1 MQNLALRPNPPQRA
15 FNENILPYVA
25 NRFMIYV
32 YDALPVGNVQAA
44 LECIRKSCPGALA
57 VIVRRSFG
65 CSKLLYYSLFLS
77 LKSFQI
83 ATNKARTVELEWL
96 CRLACGSN
104 VQSALKATAPVPG
117 EAVAIASTKPF
128 PAKLKKVLGI
138 TGELS
143 CKDCDSKFLS
153 SYYGFSKASL
163 KAYPLCGLAME
174 KMAIEAAR

>member
-1 MQNLALRPNPPQRA
+1 MQDCSTSQRPA
-15 FNENILPYVA
+15 VFNENILSYVA

-32 YDALPVGNVQAA
+32 YQASPVSNVQAA

-77 LKSFQI
+77 LKSFQM
-83 ATNKARTVELEWL
+83 ATNKARSPELEWL
-96 CRLACGSN
+96 CRLACDSN
-104 VQSALKATAPVPG
+104 VQTALKATAPVPG

-128 PAKLKKVLGI
+128 SPALKKELGV
-138 TGELS
+138 TKERS

-153 SYYGFSKASL
+153 AYYGFSKESL
-163 KAYPLCGLAME
+163 KAYSLCGLAME